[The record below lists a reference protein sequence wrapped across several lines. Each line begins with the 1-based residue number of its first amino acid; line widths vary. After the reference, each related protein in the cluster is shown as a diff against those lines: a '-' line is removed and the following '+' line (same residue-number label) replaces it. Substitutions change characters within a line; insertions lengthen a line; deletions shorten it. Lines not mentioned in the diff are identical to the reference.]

1 MPVYTKPSTP
11 AADGARLNL
20 LEEKVRYLVP
30 GEGADLTALT
40 AAVNRLYDMTLRGG
54 THTGEEVTYDLEDEA
69 IWLRS
74 AGFDPPKS
82 IISVTYGNTDYLAR
96 VADVPF
102 FHQAL
107 GISAGWTFAAPPLG
121 DQDLYS
127 LAGTVLGSPAIVDD
141 IRARGLP
148 GGMFG
153 LTFLS
158 AFTDWRDFIDSHG
171 SILGAM
177 YGATY
182 DTDPDASTQSLLS
195 IIRALEAKIVD
206 L

>member
-1 MPVYTKPSTP
+1 
-11 AADGARLNL
+11 
-20 LEEKVRYLVP
+20 
-30 GEGADLTALT
+30 
-40 AAVNRLYDMTLRGG
+40 MTLRGG
-54 THTGEEVTYDLEDEA
+54 THTGEEVTYELENEA
-69 IWLRS
+69 FWFRS

-82 IISVTYGNTDYLAR
+82 IVSVTYGNTDFLAR

-102 FHQAL
+102 YHQAI
-107 GISAGWTFAAPPLG
+107 GISADWNFAAPPLG
-121 DQDLYS
+121 NQDLYS
-127 LAGTVLGSPAIVDD
+127 LAGSVLGSPAILDD

-158 AFTDWRDFIDSHG
+158 AFTDWRDFIDAHG
-171 SILGAM
+171 SVLGAI

-182 DTDPDASTQSLLS
+182 DTDPDASTKSLLE

-206 L
+206 LEDRVQWLENQ